1 MGIVL
6 NWSYDQKNSY
16 TNLLQYSHADKSFC
30 CLLSEGV
37 GESTGWKS
45 GIRNYSGVVMKIL
58 VYGAGPLGSIFAAK
72 LHDGG
77 HDVSILARGQRLED
91 LRQHGIVLENAYTG
105 EQSTTR
111 LTVVEALH
119 PDDTYDLILVI
130 MRKNHAVEILPT
142 LAENKHTPSVM
153 FMMNNAA
160 GPGELVDAL
169 GKERVMMGFPLP
181 GGERD
186 GHVMRVI
193 PDNRWMPWRIPIGEV
208 DGSITSR
215 TRVVADALAQ
225 MPGYRVEVRQD
236 MDAWLKYH
244 VALLMPGFV
253 PMLLACENDIERMS
267 RTRDALVLAVR
278 ATKEAF
284 RALQHAGVPFSP
296 SGFGIYPWIPEPVL
310 VWAWSKIA
318 RLPILKISG
327 EGHAEAARDEMEFL
341 TREFLDVVKAAGA
354 QTPLI
359 DQLFEHYKPHTPPIP
374 DGSRKIPLRK
384 HGLWVM
390 ALAAAAILTAFFM
403 LGRRR

>member
-1 MGIVL
+1 
-6 NWSYDQKNSY
+6 
-16 TNLLQYSHADKSFC
+16 
-30 CLLSEGV
+30 
-37 GESTGWKS
+37 
-45 GIRNYSGVVMKIL
+45 MKIL
-58 VYGAGPLGSIFAAK
+58 VYGAGPLGSLFAAK
-72 LHDGG
+72 LEEGG

-105 EQSTTR
+105 EQTTTHV
-111 LTVVEALH
+111 TVVDALH
-119 PDDTYDLILVI
+119 RDDTYDLILVI
-130 MRKNHAVEILPT
+130 MRKNHAIEILQT
-142 LAENKHTPSVM
+142 LAENKHTPTVM
-153 FMMNNAA
+153 FMMNNAV

-181 GGERD
+181 GGGRD
-186 GHVMRVI
+186 GHVMRVV

-208 DGSITSR
+208 DGSIKSR
-215 TRVVADALAQ
+215 TREVADALAR

-284 RALQHAGVPFSP
+284 RALQHAGVPYSP
-296 SGFGIYPWIPEPVL
+296 SGFCIYPWIPEPVL

-318 RLPILKISG
+318 RLPILKVSG

-341 TREFLDVVKAAGA
+341 TQEFLDVVKAAGA
-354 QTPLI
+354 ETPLI
-359 DQLFEHYKPHTPPIP
+359 DRLFAYYNTDTPPIP
-374 DGSRKIPLRK
+374 DGSRKIPLHKR
-384 HGLWVM
+384 GLWVI
-390 ALAAAAILTAFFM
+390 ALSTAALLAAFFM
-403 LGRRR
+403 VRRRRSGKRSQ